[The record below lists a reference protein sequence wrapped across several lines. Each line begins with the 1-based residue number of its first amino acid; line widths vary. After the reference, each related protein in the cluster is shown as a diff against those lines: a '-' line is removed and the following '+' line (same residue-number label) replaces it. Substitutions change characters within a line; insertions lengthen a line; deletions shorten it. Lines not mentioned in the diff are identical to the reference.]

1 MNEHLFSDYIESTS
15 LLFIK
20 SMGQR
25 LELKTKNEKVA
36 ALKLQNSQLK
46 QINQMMNEQKLS
58 LRQKRITFEEQYKLL
73 NEKFVSLIN
82 SDHFESDSDLYL
94 NDLSHKYND
103 LLLKFESFDFKNE
116 DSVNHTINQ
125 VFIKVYINIQV
136 TASTIRSL

>member
-1 MNEHLFSDYIESTS
+1 
-15 LLFIK
+15 
-20 SMGQR
+20 MGQR

-36 ALKLQNSQLK
+36 ALKLQNSQL
-46 QINQMMNEQKLS
+46 NQFNEMMNEQKQNLS
-58 LRQKRITFEEQYKLL
+58 QKLITFEEQYKLL

-82 SDHFESDSDLYL
+82 SDHFESNSDLYL